1 MFSLSQLDVAAA
13 LVAPHVPETLCYNW
27 PLLRTRSGVDVWV
40 KHENHTPT
48 GAFKVRGG
56 IVYLEDHVRAQG
68 ADTGLITATTGN
80 HGQSIPWAARL
91 HGTPVTIYI
100 PHGNSTEKNA
110 SMRALGANLVEHGDD
125 FDEAWPEAQRIAET
139 EELHFV
145 KSFHPLLAR
154 GVATY
159 AREMFAAHADFD
171 TIYVPVGMG
180 SGICGMIGARDAM
193 GLTTKIV
200 GVVSEN
206 APAIAQ
212 SFAAGRPVAS
222 NSSATFAAGIA
233 CRAPV
238 AEAVDT
244 IVRGAERI
252 VTVSEAAIA
261 DAMRALFHDTH
272 NVAEGAGAAAF
283 AALMQE
289 RDAMAGRKVGV
300 ILCGG
305 NVDTDAFATVLQGG
319 TPARA

>member
-1 MFSLSQLDVAAA
+1 MFTLPQLNDAAA

-27 PLLRTRSGVDVWV
+27 PLLRARSGVDVWV

-56 IVYLEDHVRAQG
+56 IVYLDDHVRGRG
-68 ADTGLITATTGN
+68 ADRGVITASTGN

-91 HGTPVTIYI
+91 HGTPATIYV
-100 PHGNSTEKNA
+100 PHGNSPEKNA
-110 SMRALGANLVEHGDD
+110 CIRALGAHLVEFGAD
-125 FDEAWPEAQRIAET
+125 FDEAGPEAHRVAET
-139 EELHFV
+139 RDLHFV
-145 KSFHPLLAR
+145 RSFHPLLAR

-159 AREMFAAHADFD
+159 AREMFAAHEDFD
-171 TIYVPVGMG
+171 TVYVPVGMG
-180 SGICGMIGARDAM
+180 SGICGLIGARDAF
-193 GLTTKIV
+193 GLSTKIV

-212 SFAAGRPVAS
+212 SFEAGHPVSS

-238 AEAVDT
+238 PEAVDM

-252 VTVSEAAIA
+252 VMVSDAAIA

-289 RDAMAGRKVGV
+289 REAMSGKKVGV

-305 NVDTDAFATVLQGG
+305 NVDTDAFAGTLQGG
-319 TPARA
+319 VPSRA